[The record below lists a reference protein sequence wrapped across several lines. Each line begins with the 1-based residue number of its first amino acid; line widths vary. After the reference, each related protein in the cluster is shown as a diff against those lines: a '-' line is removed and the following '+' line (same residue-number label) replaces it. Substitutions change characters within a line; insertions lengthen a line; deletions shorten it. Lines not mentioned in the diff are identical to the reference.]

1 MAAALKT
8 AEVKASGGSN
18 PSLSAI
24 FYGELAEFG
33 LMQHIANVSM
43 SKASKGSN
51 PLLSAILCN
60 HSSVGYEQLPSK
72 QWGGGSSP
80 SGCTTFTECSSVWV
94 ERCVRGAKVVCSN
107 HTTPT
112 IFNKGNFV

>member
-1 MAAALKT
+1 MAAVLKT

-72 QWGGGSSP
+72 QWVVGSIP
-80 SGCTTFTECSSVWV
+80 A
-94 ERCVRGAKVVCSN
+94 RGATRFLFPPKKSPCQ
-107 HTTPT
+107 
-112 IFNKGNFV
+112 